1 MEKVIDSKAALG
13 VLNTYFGN
21 LGLTGYVRESHVKR
35 LLLYLFLVDFVE
47 FTSEFFTED
56 DHRLVSG
63 LLRKLFINGGCMLPY
78 PTFCVNRA
86 TIGRNYY
93 MGEFNLRVTEGKD
106 IEDRIKRVMED
117 DILRRF

>member
-21 LGLTGYVRESHVKR
+21 LGLTGYVRESQVKR

-47 FTSEFFTED
+47 FTSVFFTED

-86 TIGRNYY
+86 TLGTNEY
-93 MGEFNLRVTEGKD
+93 MGDLNLRVTEGALQS
-106 IEDRIKRVMED
+106 DRIKRIMED
-117 DILRRF
+117 EILRRF